1 MKPILVILT
10 ACLMILAVAVP
21 VLALGPLDASAE
33 LGLFSKYVWR
43 GMVVTDDPVLQP
55 AAGAS
60 VAGFGA
66 SFWGNI
72 DLTDVNGSVE
82 DSDGFKGEFN
92 EIDYTMT
99 YGLSLPMVS
108 LNAGLIR
115 YTFPNTGLDSTTE
128 IFASASANVLFSP
141 SLAVY
146 YDFDEIDA
154 AYIAIGAS
162 HGVPMSPVA
171 NLNLAVNLGYG
182 TEDYQN
188 AYFGM
193 VPDEGDD
200 DGFLGVSGAGLTD
213 LTLSARLPYNPVPM
227 LTVTPAVV
235 YSTLMGAPGD
245 LVDAGGGDKNA
256 LYFGVTAGVS
266 F

>member
-10 ACLMILAVAVP
+10 ACLIILATAP

-55 AAGAS
+55 AAGVS

-72 DLTDVNGSVE
+72 DLTDVNGSAE
-82 DSDGFKGEFN
+82 DPDEFKGKFN
-92 EIDYTMT
+92 EIDYTLT

-108 LNAGLIR
+108 LNAGFIH
-115 YTFPNTGLDSTTE
+115 YTFPNTGFDSTTE
-128 IFASASANVLFSP
+128 IFASASANVLLSP

-146 YDFDEIDA
+146 YDFDEVDA

-171 NLNLAVNLGYG
+171 NLDLAMNLGYG
-182 TEDYQN
+182 TKDYQN

-193 VPDEGDD
+193 VPVDGDD

-213 LTLSARLPYNPVPM
+213 LTLSVRLPYHPVPM
-227 LTVTPAVV
+227 LTITPAVFF
-235 YSTLMGAPGD
+235 STLMGDAGD
-245 LVDAGGGDKNA
+245 LVDAGGGDKDA
-256 LYFGVTAGVS
+256 LYFGVTCGVG